1 MRILVLFQCLKTM
14 FESEKE
20 IRKQLKMQSQAFQ
33 DHLNDAI
40 RVREQEIERR
50 FGRNFDE
57 KLTEERCKF
66 KEQVAAMVGRLRGM
80 DQAIRGM

>member
-1 MRILVLFQCLKTM
+1 MSSQ
-14 FESEKE
+14 SEKDL
-20 IRKQLKMQSQAFQ
+20 RKQLRLQSEAFQ
-33 DHLNDAI
+33 DHLADAI
-40 RVREQEIERR
+40 KMREQEIERR

-80 DQAIRGM
+80 DQAMRGLIFFIYLCNL